1 MNKFDETRLNDFY
14 ADISSCEGM
23 EIAKFQ
29 NMVAALFA
37 DNRTEHDIEQY
48 RLGKNRWKKLRDEVS
63 PVSSFLEFN
72 HVEANRIRFPLDNHT
87 PDCWLMSGN
96 GNNRGIE
103 VTIERG
109 REKHHL
115 ATELNREGMGRGFV
129 GLQDDEPQSVF
140 DNRMSKSRVMYSSEQ
155 ALEAT
160 KQGIMRCLSR
170 KNQPEKYEH
179 VYYLLIQAHL
189 NTLPHERWDAIKE
202 ELMREARGFPFQE
215 IHVIGD
221 SGNDAWGFQI
231 K

>member
-1 MNKFDETRLNDFY
+1 MNMFDEKALNDFY
-14 ADISSCEGM
+14 ADISFSEGM
-23 EIAKFQ
+23 EMATFR
-29 NMVAALFA
+29 NMVAVLFA
-37 DNRTEHDIEQY
+37 DNRTDHDIEQY
-48 RLGKNRWKKLRDEVS
+48 RLGENPWKKLRDEVA
-63 PVSSFLEFN
+63 PVSRFLELN

-109 REKHHL
+109 REKYYL
-115 ATELNREGMGRGFV
+115 ATELNREGMGRGFI
-129 GLQDDEPQSVF
+129 GLQDDERKSVF
-140 DNRMSKSRVMYSSEQ
+140 EHRMSKSRIMHSSEQ

-170 KNQPEKYEH
+170 KNQSDKYEY

-189 NTLPHERWDAIKE
+189 NTLPYERWDAIKE
-202 ELMREARGFPFQE
+202 ELMREARVLPFQE
-215 IHVIGD
+215 IYVIGD